1 MNAEIQEN
9 TPRIEQKSSGEH
21 RIDLETILKVAT
33 EKNATDIHLQAG
45 LPPILRIQK
54 KLVAVGTEKLSPE
67 RMEELMF
74 PIMNEHQKMLFKQNM
89 EYDFSYGVKGLARF
103 RINVFRQRSA
113 QCPAR
118 GPRRDPGW

>member
-1 MNAEIQEN
+1 MIAETQ
-9 TPRIEQKSSGEH
+9 EH
-21 RIDLETILKVAT
+21 RIDLGTILKVAT
-33 EKNATDIHLQAG
+33 EKNATDIHLQVG

-67 RMEELMF
+67 RMEELML

>member
-1 MNAEIQEN
+1 
-9 TPRIEQKSSGEH
+9 
-21 RIDLETILKVAT
+21 
-33 EKNATDIHLQAG
+33 
-45 LPPILRIQK
+45 
-54 KLVAVGTEKLSPE
+54 
-67 RMEELMF
+67 MF
-74 PIMNEHQKMLFKQNM
+74 PIMDEHQKMLFKQNM